1 MGLQRPNTQRTCL
14 ARAAWH
20 GCSFGTGMHTRTQLQ
35 LGAAAARAA
44 AAFVHPRAWQVE
56 RANPPAGRFVDVEG
70 VRLHYMER
78 GEGPPLVLLHGN
90 GSMIEELQLSGLF
103 ELAAARYRVIALDR
117 PGYGHSTRP
126 RRHWWGPPAQAAL
139 LRSMLAQLGIERPIV
154 FGHSFGAMVAI
165 SYALEY
171 PAATRSVVLASG
183 YYFPTARL
191 EVPLMAPPAI
201 PLLGDAMRHTVSPL
215 IGRLLWPFMLRKLF
229 SPAPVPHYFRRFP
242 TWMALRP
249 SPLRASAEEAALLI
263 PAAMHLQKKY
273 AALEVPAVI
282 VAGAQDRYVDHARHS
297 VALARLLP
305 RSELLLSPRAGHMVH
320 HVDPRRVLQAIELA
334 AREAA

>member
-1 MGLQRPNTQRTCL
+1 M
-14 ARAAWH
+14 
-20 GCSFGTGMHTRTQLQ
+20 
-35 LGAAAARAA
+35 
-44 AAFVHPRAWQVE
+44 
-56 RANPPAGRFVDVEG
+56 
-70 VRLHYMER
+70 RLHYVER

-90 GSMIEELQLSGLF
+90 GSMIQELQLSGLF

-126 RRHWWGPPAQAAL
+126 RRQWWGPPAQAAL
-139 LRSMLAQLGIERPIV
+139 LRSMLARLGIERPIV
-154 FGHSFGAMVAI
+154 FGHSFGAMVAM

-171 PAATRSVVLASG
+171 PAATRSIVLASG

-191 EVPLMAPPAI
+191 DLPLMAPPAI
-201 PLLGDAMRHTVSPL
+201 PLLGDVMRHTISPL
-215 IGRLLWPFMLRKLF
+215 IGRLLWPFMLRKVF
-229 SPAPVPHYFRRFP
+229 SPAPVPHYFQRFP

-249 SPLRASAEEAALLI
+249 SQLRASAEEAALLL

-273 AALEVPAVI
+273 QALEVPAVI
-282 VAGAQDRYVDHARHS
+282 VAGAQDRYVDHTRHS
-297 VALARLLP
+297 VELARRLP